1 MVVDLTHRYK
11 VNEKT
16 GVVKYTVKA
25 HGVYYTGVA
34 KTNFAEGD
42 VFDLEK
48 GKRIAK
54 LRAILKMKQGLL
66 KEALEV
72 QEFLCE
78 LVSKQD
84 DVQEL
89 IQKLTQSAANVQEKL
104 NEILEVPVVSEDV
117 NP

>member
-1 MVVDLTHRYK
+1 MIVDLTHRYK

-54 LRAILKMKQGLL
+54 LRAILKMKRGLL
-66 KEALEV
+66 KEALEI
-72 QEFLCE
+72 QEVLNE

-104 NEILEVPVVSEDV
+104 NEILEIPVVSEDV

>member
-1 MVVDLTHRYK
+1 MILVLTHRYK

-54 LRAILKMKQGLL
+54 LRAILKMKRGLL
-66 KEALEV
+66 KEALEI
-72 QEFLCE
+72 QEVLNE

-104 NEILEVPVVSEDV
+104 NEILEIPVVSEDV

>member
-72 QEFLCE
+72 QAFLDE

>member
-66 KEALEV
+66 KEALEI
-72 QEFLCE
+72 QEVLNE

>member
-54 LRAILKMKQGLL
+54 LRAILKMKRGLL
-66 KEALEV
+66 KEALEI
-72 QEFLCE
+72 QEVLNE

-104 NEILEVPVVSEDV
+104 NEILEIPVVSEDV

>member
-1 MVVDLTHRYK
+1 MCFNSVV
-11 VNEKT
+11 
-16 GVVKYTVKA
+16 
-25 HGVYYTGVA
+25 YTGVA

-54 LRAILKMKQGLL
+54 LRAILKMKRGLL
-66 KEALEV
+66 KEALEI
-72 QEFLCE
+72 QEVLNE

-104 NEILEVPVVSEDV
+104 NEILEIPVVSEDV

>member
-54 LRAILKMKQGLL
+54 LRAILKMKRGLL
-66 KEALEV
+66 KEALEI
-72 QEFLCE
+72 QEVLNE